1 MMYGWGK
8 RKITCKAAQ
17 FRASGRDLGKFF
29 GKKIK
34 SLLTTVEK
42 RHTPF
47 SGNFIVKNTFCE
59 KFSHKILFFRKLFV
73 IFYIGETKCY

>member
-1 MMYGWGK
+1 MYGWGK
-8 RKITCKAAQ
+8 HKITCKAAQ
-17 FRASGRDLGKFF
+17 FRASGRDLEKFF

-47 SGNFIVKNTFCE
+47 SGNFIVKKHILRE
-59 KFSHKILFFRKLFV
+59 IFSQNIVF
-73 IFYIGETKCY
+73 